1 MRKQKRSLYEAVP
14 RKGKKEPNRTAKRNA
29 KNTCHAGNLYLND
42 KVAVFGRTGW
52 ISGFSGKSSVYV
64 KDREGHYITVP
75 GKSHKLISVKA
86 VRLRTHCNNW
96 AVYTTK
102 IIPM

>member
-1 MRKQKRSLYEAVP
+1 MRKQKRLLHEAVP
-14 RKGKKEPNRTAKRNA
+14 RKDKKEPNCAVKRNA

-42 KVAVFGRTGW
+42 KVAVFGRTDW

-75 GKSHKLISVKA
+75 GKSHKLIPVKA
-86 VRLRTHCNNW
+86 VCFKTHCNNW